1 MKSAGNYLLQRR
13 PSVKIIVV
21 SSKDKNVDDLYTIVV
36 LDGADV
42 VHSEEV
48 STIKHRDATVWK
60 LADLYGVVDI
70 EMKHEKAIP
79 KFAEIPSIPVLEESE
94 ADVFFE
100 ENCELVYG
108 RIIQAVSEGLRFGRE
123 SIRLFELSGTNVY
136 ITSDKPDWKT
146 GVQQALDYYVSVEQ
160 YDDCIKARQLL
171 TKL

>member
-1 MKSAGNYLLQRR
+1 M
-13 PSVKIIVV
+13 KIIVV

-100 ENCELVYG
+100 ENC
-108 RIIQAVSEGLRFGRE
+108 FGQDFISARRAGEIFLSRTE
-123 SIRLFELSGTNVY
+123 SG
-136 ITSDKPDWKT
+136 
-146 GVQQALDYYVSVEQ
+146 G
-160 YDDCIKARQLL
+160 
-171 TKL
+171 